1 MRHVQLWHGS
11 YRVRKPI
18 PKALQ
23 AVVRRGQYLTR
34 SLGTADPRE
43 ADKRAPAVLAEFQA
57 ILDRAE
63 RVVRGDVQLCCM
75 MACLPKAD
83 LLKPQG
89 DEPELLK
96 ISGHAPP
103 PEPTSPV
110 VPFATII
117 DAWALEHPNPKTKDD
132 YTAKCRKLTD
142 FLGYDD
148 AARATPEEIVRF
160 KRHLLTSGFAP
171 KSVQNVFAGV
181 KTIFKFGVI
190 NKEITTDPT
199 AGITYKAKRD
209 PKRKRLPFTFDDAKL
224 ILTAARDAGPEIF
237 FPNLIASLSGARLAE
252 VVEARTDD
260 IEMIDGRWCLHIRED
275 NREEN
280 QTVKTEASIRTIP
293 LHDEIIRR
301 GFIEYVDSLPRGP
314 MFPQYR
320 TNKYN
325 RRNDHASKVNS
336 GFVRKL
342 GIKDRRKA
350 PMHSW
355 RHYAKTY
362 FKNDPLVKEEIHDQ
376 SPAMDR
382 TAKAGGMEF
391 TSCELWPKP
400 SPACQIPCGKAV
412 RPRSGNDGA
421 PLWRGRRDS
430 PTSS

>member
-1 MRHVQLWHGS
+1 MRHVQPWHGS

-34 SLGTADPRE
+34 SLRTADPRE

-57 ILDRAE
+57 LLDRAE
-63 RVVRGDVQLCCM
+63 RIARGDVQVCCI

-83 LLKPQG
+83 LLKHQG

-96 ISGHAPP
+96 ISGHASA

-132 YTAKCRKLTD
+132 YGAECRKLTD

-148 AARATPEEIVRF
+148 AARVTPEEIVRF
-160 KRHLLTSGFAP
+160 KRHLLTLGFTP

-181 KTIFKFGVI
+181 KTIFKFGVT

-209 PKRKRLPFTFDDAKL
+209 PKRKRLPFTFDEAKR
-224 ILTAARDAGPEIF
+224 ILTAARNAGPEIF
-237 FPNLIASLSGARLAE
+237 FPNLIAALSGARLAE
-252 VVEARTDD
+252 LVEAHTDD

-280 QTVKTEASIRTIP
+280 QTVKTEASVRTVP
-293 LHDEIIRR
+293 LHDEVSRQ
-301 GFIEYVDSLPRGP
+301 GFIEYVHSLPRGP

-336 GFVRKL
+336 EFVRNL
-342 GIKDRRKA
+342 GITDRRKA

-355 RHYAKTY
+355 RHFAKTY
-362 FKNDPLVKEEIHDQ
+362 FKNDPRVKEEIHDAITGHG
-376 SPAMDR
+376 SDSEGRRYGVYELRAM
-382 TAKAGGMEF
+382 AKAIARLPNPLRQER
-391 TSCELWPKP
+391 P
-400 SPACQIPCGKAV
+400 PAIG
-412 RPRSGNDGA
+412 
-421 PLWRGRRDS
+421 
-430 PTSS
+430 

>member
-1 MRHVQLWHGS
+1 MRHVQPWHGS

-23 AVVRRGQYLTR
+23 AVVGRGQYLTR
-34 SLGTADPRE
+34 SLRTADPRE

-63 RVVRGDVQLCCM
+63 RIVRGDVQVCCM
-75 MACLPKAD
+75 MACLPNEHLIALANPAAD
-83 LLKPQG
+83 G
-89 DEPELLK
+89 AELLK
-96 ISGHAPP
+96 FSGHGAS

-132 YTAKCRKLTD
+132 FAAKCRKLTD

-148 AARATPEEIVRF
+148 AARVTPEEIVRF

-181 KTIFKFGVI
+181 KTIFKFGVT

-199 AGITYKAKRD
+199 GGITYKAKRD

-237 FPNLIASLSGARLAE
+237 FPNLIAALSGARLAE
-252 VVEARTDD
+252 VVEAHTDD

-280 QTVKTEASIRTIP
+280 QTVKTEASVRTVP
-293 LHDEIIRR
+293 LHDEIIRQ
-301 GFIEYVDSLPRGP
+301 GFIEYVHSLPRGP

-336 GFVRKL
+336 EFVRNL
-342 GIKDRRKA
+342 GITDRRKA

-362 FKNDPLVKEEIHDQ
+362 FKNNPLVKEEIHDAITGHG
-376 SPAMDR
+376 SNSEGRRYGVYELRAM
-382 TAKAGGMEF
+382 AKAIARLPNPLRQ
-391 TSCELWPKP
+391 SRP
-400 SPACQIPCGKAV
+400 PAIG
-412 RPRSGNDGA
+412 
-421 PLWRGRRDS
+421 
-430 PTSS
+430 

>member
-1 MRHVQLWHGS
+1 
-11 YRVRKPI
+11 
-18 PKALQ
+18 
-23 AVVRRGQYLTR
+23 
-34 SLGTADPRE
+34 
-43 ADKRAPAVLAEFQA
+43 
-57 ILDRAE
+57 
-63 RVVRGDVQLCCM
+63 
-75 MACLPKAD
+75 
-83 LLKPQG
+83 
-89 DEPELLK
+89 
-96 ISGHAPP
+96 
-103 PEPTSPV
+103 V

-132 YTAKCRKLTD
+132 YTEKCRKLTD

-224 ILTAARDAGPEIF
+224 ILTAARNAGPEIF

-252 VVEARTDD
+252 VVEAHTDD

-280 QTVKTEASIRTIP
+280 QTVKTEASVRTVP
-293 LHDEIIRR
+293 LHDEIIRQ
-301 GFIEYVDSLPRGP
+301 GFIEYVHSLPSGP
-314 MFPQYR
+314 MFRQYR

-336 GFVRKL
+336 EFVRNL
-342 GIKDRRKA
+342 GITDRRKA

-355 RHYAKTY
+355 RHFAKTY
-362 FKNDPLVKEEIHDQ
+362 FKNDPRVKEEIHDAITGHG
-376 SPAMDR
+376 SDSEGRRYGVYELRAM
-382 TAKAGGMEF
+382 AKAIARLPNPLRQER
-391 TSCELWPKP
+391 P
-400 SPACQIPCGKAV
+400 PAIG
-412 RPRSGNDGA
+412 
-421 PLWRGRRDS
+421 
-430 PTSS
+430 

>member
-1 MRHVQLWHGS
+1 MRHVQLWHGT

-63 RVVRGDVQLCCM
+63 RIVRGDVQVCCI

-96 ISGHAPP
+96 ISGHASA

-132 YTAKCRKLTD
+132 YAGKCRKLTD

-148 AARATPEEIVRF
+148 AARVTPEEIVRF
-160 KRHLLTSGFAP
+160 KRYLLTSGFAP

-181 KTIFKFGVI
+181 KTIFKFGVA
-190 NKEITTDPT
+190 NKEITTDPSV
-199 AGITYKAKRD
+199 GITYKAKRD

-224 ILTAARDAGPEIF
+224 ILTAARNAGPEIF

-252 VVEARTDD
+252 VVEAHTDD

-280 QTVKTEASIRTIP
+280 QTVKTEASVRAVP
-293 LHDEIIRR
+293 LHDEIIRQ
-301 GFIEYVDSLPRGP
+301 GFIEYVHSLPSGP
-314 MFPQYR
+314 MFRQYR

-336 GFVRKL
+336 EFVRNL
-342 GIKDRRKA
+342 GITDRRKA

-355 RHYAKTY
+355 RHFAKTY
-362 FKNDPLVKEEIHDQ
+362 FKNDPLVKEEIHDAITGHG
-376 SPAMDR
+376 SDSEGRRYGVYELRAM
-382 TAKAGGMEF
+382 AKAIARLPNPLRQER
-391 TSCELWPKP
+391 P
-400 SPACQIPCGKAV
+400 PAIG
-412 RPRSGNDGA
+412 
-421 PLWRGRRDS
+421 
-430 PTSS
+430 